1 MGFYG
6 NIVTE
11 PPQSYRYIDAF
22 NKDKKAG
29 TLTAREVG
37 ATLRVVNE
45 DGNLDLKT
53 QGDAALIVN
62 LAKRFGN
69 TEEEGFPQI
78 AGEILYDIYIDTKGD
93 VEGGQGSLLKVDNDG
108 LISEYGKID
117 LQLPLANNN
126 KAGLLSPTD
135 KNRINSLFEAS
146 QARDPY
152 SVVFH
157 YKNEEG
163 ETESKSYIVLDG
175 DLLPEVP
182 YTNVE
187 RWYINENASYLR
199 KNLQELP
206 IKMNYIFYNNIEE
219 GTVPYTAYFS
229 HKENGLVATL
239 SLNTGTIYTS
249 QDIPTLEGDYGW
261 TYQGV
266 RKSLEE
272 VLELINKEVKQNL
285 FFVATDEL
293 VVALLTGIQVKSE
306 EDSSHSYLCDIENG
320 ATAILPAAT
329 REKLGLVMI
338 NNSKTSDELGSSQE
352 YQVPSTSHLIE
363 RIDYATRLAIAPGN
377 QEDETSG
384 NGQDGWL
391 TAADKAMLDNISF
404 ESGTTYLSL
413 VAVNP
418 QNNNTERISTTLIP
432 ATYTKI
438 GKTYYVACSGSFE
451 WKAPD
456 ETYNQ
461 WQLAIGDLPGG
472 EEDTLSG
479 FTGYLSIVPDKLD
492 YVQLFSSFTRLDG
505 IPKTDFA
512 LIKQGYVDEYNQI
525 KYRVIHCLGE
535 GDMIGI
541 PQQFVGTIH
550 FTFNAFYNA

>member
-11 PPQSYRYIDAF
+11 PPQSFRYIKVA
-22 NKDKKAG
+22 NKDTETG

-53 QGDAALIVN
+53 QGDTSLVVN
-62 LAKRFGN
+62 LAKRFGSA
-69 TEEEGFPQI
+69 EEDFKQT
-78 AGEILYDIYIDTKGD
+78 AGEVLYDIYIDNKGD
-93 VEGGQGSLLKVDNDG
+93 IEGGQGSLVKVDEDG
-108 LISEYGKID
+108 LISEYGKIE

-152 SVVFH
+152 SVIFY
-157 YKNEEG
+157 YKTAEG
-163 ETESKSYIVLDG
+163 EIENKTYIVLDG
-175 DLLPEVP
+175 DLLSEVP
-182 YTNVE
+182 YEDVE
-187 RWYINENASYLR
+187 RWYINKDASYLR

-219 GTVPYTAYFS
+219 GTAPYTAYFS
-229 HKENGLVATL
+229 HKENGLIATL
-239 SLNTGTIYTS
+239 PLNTDDIYTD
-249 QDIPTLEGDYGW
+249 QNIPTLEGDYGW

-272 VLELINKEVKQNL
+272 VLALINKKAEMNL
-285 FFVATDEL
+285 FFIATNEL
-293 VVALLTGIQVKSE
+293 VVALLTGVQVKSN
-306 EDSSHSYLCDIENG
+306 EDSIHSYLCDIENG
-320 ATAILPAAT
+320 ATAILPSAT
-329 REKLGLVMI
+329 TEKLGLVI
-338 NNSKTSDELGSSQE
+338 IDNSNSLEELGAE
-352 YQVPSTSHLIE
+352 YEYLVPSTSHLIE

-377 QEDETSG
+377 EEDETFG

-391 TAADKAMLDNISF
+391 TAKDKEMLDNISF
-404 ESGTTYLSL
+404 ENSTTQLSL

-418 QNNNTERISTTLIP
+418 QNNDTEKISTTLIP

-438 GKTYYVACSGSFE
+438 GNTYYVACSGSFN
-451 WKAPD
+451 WKAPN
-456 ETYNQ
+456 EAYNQ

-472 EEDTLSG
+472 ETGTLSG
-479 FTGYLSIVPDKLD
+479 FTGYLSIVPDKSD

-525 KYRVIHCLGE
+525 KYRVVHCLGE
-535 GDMIGI
+535 DDMIGI
-541 PQQFVGTIH
+541 PQQFDGTIH